1 MKNPTS
7 MITIP
12 IEEYRALI
20 YTKIRVEETIN
31 DILAD
36 DYVSKEK
43 ILRRFGVEDVRKG
56 DKDGR

>member
-12 IEEYRALI
+12 IEEYRDLI
-20 YTKIRVEETIN
+20 YTKIRVEETIK

-43 ILRRFGVEDVRKG
+43 ILRRFGMEEGHESV
-56 DKDGR
+56 

>member
-1 MKNPTS
+1 MKKTK

-12 IEEYRALI
+12 LEEYRELI
-20 YTKIRVEETIN
+20 YVKIRMEETIK

-43 ILRRFGVEDVRKG
+43 ILRRFGVEEGHESV
-56 DKDGR
+56 

>member
-12 IEEYRALI
+12 IEEYRDLI
-20 YTKIRVEETIN
+20 YTKIRAEETIK
-31 DILAD
+31 DILED

-43 ILRRFGVEDVRKG
+43 ILRRFGVEGGHESV
-56 DKDGR
+56 

>member
-7 MITIP
+7 MITIT
-12 IEEYRALI
+12 IGEYRDLI
-20 YTKIRVEETIN
+20 YTKIRVEETIK

-43 ILRRFGVEDVRKG
+43 ILRRFGIEDVQEG

>member
-12 IEEYRALI
+12 IEEYRDLI
-20 YTKIRVEETIN
+20 YTKIRVEETIK

-43 ILRRFGVEDVRKG
+43 ILRRFGVKDVQEG

>member
-1 MKNPTS
+1 MKNPTT

-12 IEEYRALI
+12 IEEYRDLI
-20 YTKIRVEETIN
+20 HTKIRAEETIK
-31 DILAD
+31 DILTD

-43 ILRRFGVEDVRKG
+43 ILRRFGVKDVQEG